1 VKNRPAPPALTRPRA
16 AILAALREQPDP
28 VAVGAL
34 ATLIGRHPNTLR
46 EHLDALVA
54 AGLVVRHAATP
65 HGRGRPAWLYEA
77 LGPKPTAEDYPELA
91 ASLAWSLGGG
101 VEDVTAQAREAGR
114 RFGRDL
120 SRERGAAPRPSA
132 AEARREAVS
141 LLADL
146 GFIPE
151 ADETTSRVRLTRCP
165 LLQAAH
171 VNRDVVCTL
180 HVGLVQGA
188 LEQYGAGDEP
198 VTLVPFAEPGA
209 CLLTFSDGTDAAAP
223 PARR

>member
-1 VKNRPAPPALTRPRA
+1 VKNRPAASTLTRPRA
-16 AILAALREQPDP
+16 ALLEALREQPDP

-34 ATLIGRHPNTLR
+34 AVLTGRHPNTLR
-46 EHLDALVA
+46 EHLDRLVA
-54 AGLVVRHAATP
+54 AGLVVRHAAIP

-77 LGPKPTAEDYPELA
+77 LGPRPTAEDYPELA
-91 ASLAWSLGGG
+91 ASLAWSLGSQ
-101 VEDVTAQAREAGR
+101 EKDATAQAREAGR
-114 RFGRDL
+114 RWGRDL
-120 SRERGAAPRPSA
+120 SRERGAAPRPSIE
-132 AEARREAVS
+132 EARTEAVA
-141 LLADL
+141 LLGDL

-151 ADETTSRVRLTRCP
+151 IDESVSRVRLTRCP

-188 LEQYGAGDEP
+188 LEQYGAADEP

-209 CLLTFSDGTDAAAP
+209 CVLTFSDGTDDEAP